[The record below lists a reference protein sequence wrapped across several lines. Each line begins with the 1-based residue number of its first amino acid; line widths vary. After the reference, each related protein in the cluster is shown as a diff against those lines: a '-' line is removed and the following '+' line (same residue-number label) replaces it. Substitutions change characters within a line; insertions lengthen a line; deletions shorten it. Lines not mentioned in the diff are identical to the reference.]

1 MATYSTGITASWGGT
16 PFAEIVDLQWSYGG
30 APSKDR
36 LAESAQRWTDEVG
49 SVSLTCLGTAN
60 IATAEHGSRKQL
72 VLSGGGQSLT
82 INAIYESL
90 SVAPELNGVTR
101 FTVTFRLLDN

>member
-1 MATYSTGITASWGGT
+1 VATYSTGITATWGGT
-16 PFAEIVDLQWSYGG
+16 AFQEITDLQWSFGG
-30 APSKDR
+30 APAKDR
-36 LAESAQRWTDEVG
+36 LAESAARWTDDVG
-49 SVSLTCLGTAN
+49 SVSIVCLGTAN
-60 IATAEHGSRKQL
+60 VNTAEYGKRKQI

-101 FTVTFRLLDN
+101 YTVTFKLLDG